1 MKVISKQEFLELIES
16 SDTANYYVVDDY
28 FLTKAKMNDENGQ
41 IVECMLLQVVLK
53 RKPNERKN

>member
-16 SDTANYYVVDDY
+16 SDMANYYVVDDY

-41 IVECMLLQVVLK
+41 IVECMLLQVALE

>member
-41 IVECMLLQVVLK
+41 VVECMILQVALE